1 MHEIRRIS
9 PGEGRL
15 YRSLRLAALKNAPE
29 AFQTTYEEALA
40 KGDEQWAAQADGA
53 ASGRDRASFIALA
66 DNEPVGLAS
75 VYRRADA
82 LAATGASAE
91 AELLQVWL
99 APGFRGSGLS
109 RDLVMA
115 CIRWSAEVGLRRLV
129 AEVKAGNDHAK
140 RFYLGLGFTVSSNDG
155 TILELDPRDTARGR
169 GRGHPGRAL

>member
-40 KGDEQWAAQADGA
+40 KGDEQWAAPADGA

-75 VYRRADA
+75 VYRLGNA
-82 LAATGASAE
+82 LAATGSRAE

-99 APGFRGSGLS
+99 APGLRGSGLS

-115 CIRWSAEVGLRRLV
+115 CIRWSAEVGVRRLV
-129 AEVKAGNDHAK
+129 AEVMVGNDRAK
-140 RFYLGLGFTVSSNDG
+140 RFYLGLGFRASGGEGTV
-155 TILELDPRDTARGR
+155 LELDPRDAARGQ
-169 GRGHPGRAL
+169 GRGHPGEAL